1 MFQVNKT
8 SSWFVEWDDG
18 ANRECTDHT
27 RRVARKKTEADKER
41 REQLRRELQKLRL
54 SRQRI
59 HQRENSAR
67 EKTEQWFELAYKRG
81 GLWISPGKIED
92 ETRKLSMTSAKSILK
107 AQINIW
113 TKVLKC
119 AGDQISFTH
128 ATVNQLKE
136 HLGKLTGTNIP
147 LESEDLSDIIR
158 DPESLTGMYIAHQW
172 ADETHQRDWYY
183 GQIVKFMNETSEYKV
198 TYEREE
204 TPCYMKPGEIITDII
219 RGDLVL
225 QQL

>member
-1 MFQVNKT
+1 
-8 SSWFVEWDDG
+8 
-18 ANRECTDHT
+18 
-27 RRVARKKTEADKER
+27 
-41 REQLRRELQKLRL
+41 
-54 SRQRI
+54 
-59 HQRENSAR
+59 
-67 EKTEQWFELAYKRG
+67 
-81 GLWISPGKIED
+81 
-92 ETRKLSMTSAKSILK
+92 MTSAKSILK

-128 ATVNQLKE
+128 ATVDQLKE
-136 HLGKLTGTNIP
+136 HLGKLTGAELP
-147 LESEDLSDIIR
+147 LESEDLSDIIIKYR

-172 ADETHQRDWYY
+172 ADEIHQRDWYY
-183 GQIVKFMNETSEYKV
+183 GQIVEFMNETSEYKV